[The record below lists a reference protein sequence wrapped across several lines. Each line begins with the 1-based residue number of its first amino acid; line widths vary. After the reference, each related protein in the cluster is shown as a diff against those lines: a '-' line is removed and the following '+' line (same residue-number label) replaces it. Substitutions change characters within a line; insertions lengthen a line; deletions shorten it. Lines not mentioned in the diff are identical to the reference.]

1 MNDSIKT
8 DIRNTARKIN
18 DNIRSET
25 GKINFNQQL
34 IWEKIYK
41 IMLWMQL

>member
-25 GKINFNQQL
+25 GKIGS
-34 IWEKIYK
+34 ISS
-41 IMLWMQL
+41 